1 MPKLVAEKVPHGKN
15 SFAPPTAILYPLLY
29 LSLPRWAP
37 LSPPLPD
44 RIKSHTPASR
54 KGKGE
59 KKPPPAGT
67 NYFAINLTA
76 GTQRVNTG
84 TQIVNTGTQ
93 IVATSTQIAYFF
105 SFPRQPPPPLRLRF
119 TNLCRGVRTPA
130 SSVGRQT
137 DRRAS
142 RVRCASQRQ
151 SK

>member
-1 MPKLVAEKVPHGKN
+1 MK
-15 SFAPPTAILYPLLY
+15 
-29 LSLPRWAP
+29 
-37 LSPPLPD
+37 
-44 RIKSHTPASR
+44 
-54 KGKGE
+54 

-105 SFPRQPPPPLRLRF
+105 SFPFTTTTPTPSAAPLHKPLPWSTYPRQFSRQ
-119 TNLCRGVRTPA
+119 A
-130 SSVGRQT
+130 GRQE
-137 DRRAS
+137 
-142 RVRCASQRQ
+142 